1 MGIIRRQSIY
11 YTVISYIGL
20 GIGAVNTLLLLP
32 HFLTHE
38 QVGLISVFTAIS
50 FPLAAIANLGSIF
63 SINRFLPYYKKLLPP
78 EKIDL
83 PLIAVLTGLAGFCIV
98 ISLVLTMENTI
109 TKWFSHATLL
119 LEYFYLIPFFTLG
132 YMLCSIFQA
141 LNNGYFYTVWVG
153 TVTEVIFRIF
163 NLVLIVMISLNVFDF
178 NWYIHLYTLI
188 FWLGLILYWI
198 NLKQHGNWYFFTKIS
213 LLTKR
218 IKGYMFQYSSFFW
231 FTSVFSVLATMI
243 DTLVL
248 AGVNGLE
255 KSGSLMIATYFITVT
270 QIPQRSMVSVSIPV
284 IAESWRNKDMI
295 NLRHVYWKSANNM
308 LWAGGFIYLCILLN
322 INEILSFLPES
333 YHEIKWVVVI
343 LGLARLIDYATGVNQ
358 NILALSR
365 KNWKFDFYTNI
376 LLVVMLIPLNFFLIR
391 QFSITGAAW
400 ANVIGYFVYNTI
412 RTIYLYKVT
421 GLSPFNRQNFTL
433 ILIVLTLLGAFTL
446 YLSNTSVSHQTLMM
460 NVIFIGIKS
469 AIFLLFYMLLIYLLK
484 ASEDLKDMILGIR
497 QVKKILTFFRL
508 HDI

>member
-11 YTVISYIGL
+11 YTFISYIGL
-20 GIGAVNTLLLLP
+20 GIGAINTLLLLP

-38 QVGLISVFTAIS
+38 QVGLVSVFTAIS
-50 FPLAAIANLGSIF
+50 FPLAAIANLGGIF

-83 PLIAVLTGLAGFCIV
+83 PLIAVLAGLAGFIIV
-98 ISLVLTMENTI
+98 FSLVLNMENAI
-109 TKWFSHATLL
+109 AKWFSHATLL
-119 LEYFYLIPFFTLG
+119 LDYFYLIPFFTLG

-153 TVTEVIFRIF
+153 TVTEVIFRLF
-163 NLVLIVMISLNVFDF
+163 NLALIVLLALNVFDF
-178 NWYIHLYTLI
+178 DWYIHLYTLM
-188 FWLGLILYWI
+188 FWLGLTLYWI
-198 NLKQHGNWYFFTKIS
+198 YLKQRGNWYFFTKIS

-284 IAESWRNKDMI
+284 IAESWRNKDMT
-295 NLRHVYWKSANNM
+295 NLRQVYWKSANNM

-322 INEILSFLPES
+322 INEILSFLPQG
-333 YHEIKWVVVI
+333 YYEIKWVVVI
-343 LGLARLIDYATGVNQ
+343 LGLARLIDYTTGVNQ

-376 LLVVMLIPLNFFLIR
+376 LLVVLLIPLNFFLISR
-391 QFSITGAAW
+391 FDIKGAAW
-400 ANVIGYFVYNTI
+400 ANVIGYFIYNTI
-412 RTIYLYKVT
+412 RTLYLYKVT
-421 GLSPFNRQNFTL
+421 GLSPFNRQNFRL
-433 ILIVLTLLGAFTL
+433 VLIVLSFLGIFTL
-446 YLSNTSVSHQTLMM
+446 YLSKTSVSQQALLI
-460 NVIFIGIKS
+460 NLLFIAIKS
-469 AIFLLFYMLLIYLLK
+469 TFFLFFYIFLIFLLK
-484 ASEDLKDMILGIR
+484 ASEDLKDMISGIKP
-497 QVKKILTFFRL
+497 VKKILAFFKL

>member
-1 MGIIRRQSIY
+1 MGIIKRQSIY

-20 GIGAVNTLLLLP
+20 AIGAVNTLLLLP
-32 HFLTHE
+32 HFLTHA
-38 QVGLISVFTAIS
+38 QVGLVSVFTAIA

-78 EKIDL
+78 SKIDL
-83 PLIAVLTGLAGFCIV
+83 PIIAVLVSLAGFGVVITIV
-98 ISLVLTMENTI
+98 LSMESLI
-109 TKWFSHATLL
+109 AKWFSHAELL
-119 LEYFYLIPFFTLG
+119 IDYFYLLPFFTLG

-153 TVTEVIFRIF
+153 LVTEVIFRVF
-163 NLVLIVMISLNVFDF
+163 NLLLILLIVFNVFDF
-178 NWYIHLYTLI
+178 DWYIHVYTLM
-188 FWLGLILYWI
+188 FWLGLLLYWG
-198 NLKQHGNWYFFTKIS
+198 NLKRCGNWYFFTKIS

-270 QIPQRSMVSVSIPV
+270 QIPQRSMVSVSVPV
-284 IAESWRNKDMI
+284 IAESWRNKDMA
-295 NLRHVYWKSANNM
+295 NLRQVYWKSANNM
-308 LWAGGFIYLCILLN
+308 LWVGGFIYLCILLN
-322 INEILSFLPES
+322 INEILAFLPES
-333 YHEIKWVVVI
+333 YHEIKWVVLI

-376 LLVVMLIPLNFFLIR
+376 LLVVLLIPLNYFLIKR
-391 QFSITGAAW
+391 FGIVGAAW
-400 ANVIGYFVYNTI
+400 ANVIGYFIYNTI
-412 RTIYLYKVT
+412 RTFYLYKVT
-421 GLSPFNRQNFTL
+421 GLSPFNQQNYTL
-433 ILIVLTLLGAFTL
+433 ITIILLWLGGFAYYLFNTDISQFTMLMNILI
-446 YLSNTSVSHQTLMM
+446 
-460 NVIFIGIKS
+460 IGIKS
-469 AIFLLFYMLLIYLLK
+469 LIFLILYVFLLLYFN
-484 ASEDLKDMILGIR
+484 ASEDMKNMIFENKF
-497 QVKKILTFFRL
+497 VKKIRPRT
-508 HDI
+508 